1 MEDAVK
7 DKKFISTMES
17 IVSSIE
23 QAGMDPYEQI
33 YGYLTTGKE
42 IYITRNGNA
51 RELIQTLDKDD
62 ISRYIETMNNT
73 AR

>member
-1 MEDAVK
+1 MENVVE

-62 ISRYIETMNNT
+62 ISRYIATMNNT

>member
-1 MEDAVK
+1 MEDE
-7 DKKFISTMES
+7 KFISTMES

-23 QAGMDPYEQI
+23 QTGMDPYEQL
-33 YGYLTTGKE
+33 YGYLTTEKE

-51 RELIQTLDKDD
+51 RELIRTLDKDG
-62 ISRYIETMNNT
+62 ISRYIEAMKNT

>member
-23 QAGMDPYEQI
+23 QAGMDPYEQL

-62 ISRYIETMNNT
+62 ISRYIATMNNT

>member
-7 DKKFISTMES
+7 DKKFISTMER

-23 QAGMDPYEQI
+23 QTGMDPYEQI

-62 ISRYIETMNNT
+62 ISRYIATMNNT

>member
-1 MEDAVK
+1 MK

-62 ISRYIETMNNT
+62 ISRYIETMKNT

>member
-1 MEDAVK
+1 MK

>member
-1 MEDAVK
+1 
-7 DKKFISTMES
+7 MES

-23 QAGMDPYEQI
+23 QAGMDPYEQL

-51 RELIQTLDKDD
+51 RELIRTLDKDD
-62 ISRYIETMNNT
+62 ISRYIETMKNT

>member
-17 IVSSIE
+17 IISSIE
-23 QAGMDPYEQI
+23 QTGMDPYEQI

-62 ISRYIETMNNT
+62 ISRYIATMNNT

>member
-1 MEDAVK
+1 ME

-23 QAGMDPYEQI
+23 QAGMDPYEQL

-51 RELIQTLDKDD
+51 REQIRTLDKDD
-62 ISRYIETMNNT
+62 ISRYIETMKNT

>member
-1 MEDAVK
+1 ME
-7 DKKFISTMES
+7 DKKFISTMER

-23 QAGMDPYEQI
+23 QTGMDPYEQI

-62 ISRYIETMNNT
+62 ISRYIATMNNT

>member
-1 MEDAVK
+1 MK

-62 ISRYIETMNNT
+62 ISRYIATMNNT

>member
-1 MEDAVK
+1 MEDAVE
-7 DKKFISTMES
+7 DKKFISTMER

-23 QAGMDPYEQI
+23 QTGMDPYEQI

>member
-33 YGYLTTGKE
+33 YGYLTTEKE

>member
-1 MEDAVK
+1 MK

-51 RELIQTLDKDD
+51 RELIQTLDKAD
-62 ISRYIETMNNT
+62 ISRYIATMNNT

>member
-1 MEDAVK
+1 MEDAVE

-62 ISRYIETMNNT
+62 ISRYIATMNNT

>member
-1 MEDAVK
+1 MK

-23 QAGMDPYEQI
+23 QAGMDPYEQL

-62 ISRYIETMNNT
+62 ISRYIATMNNT

>member
-1 MEDAVK
+1 ME

-23 QAGMDPYEQI
+23 QAGMDPYEQL

-51 RELIQTLDKDD
+51 RELIRTLDKDD
-62 ISRYIETMNNT
+62 ISRYIETMKNT

>member
-1 MEDAVK
+1 MK

-17 IVSSIE
+17 IISSIE
-23 QAGMDPYEQI
+23 QTSMDPYEQI

-62 ISRYIETMNNT
+62 ISRYIATMNNT

>member
-1 MEDAVK
+1 MEDAVE

-33 YGYLTTGKE
+33 YGYLTTRKE
-42 IYITRNGNA
+42 RYITRNGNA

-62 ISRYIETMNNT
+62 ISRYIATMNNT

>member
-1 MEDAVK
+1 MEDAVE
-7 DKKFISTMES
+7 DKKFISTMER

-23 QAGMDPYEQI
+23 QTGMDPYEQI

-62 ISRYIETMNNT
+62 ISRYIATMNNT

>member
-62 ISRYIETMNNT
+62 ISRYIATMNNT

>member
-23 QAGMDPYEQI
+23 KTGVDPYSQL

-42 IYITRNGNA
+42 EYITRTGNA
-51 RELIQTLDKDD
+51 RELIKTLNWKQVWDYVKQMKKVID
-62 ISRYIETMNNT
+62 
-73 AR
+73 

>member
-1 MEDAVK
+1 MEGAVE

-62 ISRYIETMNNT
+62 ISRYIATMNNT

>member
-1 MEDAVK
+1 ME

>member
-1 MEDAVK
+1 ME

-62 ISRYIETMNNT
+62 ISRYIATMNNT

>member
-1 MEDAVK
+1 ME

-23 QAGMDPYEQI
+23 QAGMDPYEQL

-42 IYITRNGNA
+42 IFITRNGNA
-51 RELIQTLDKDD
+51 RELIRTLDKDG
-62 ISRYIETMNNT
+62 ISRYIEAMKNT